1 MSKTTAPIA
10 ALLSAALCLP
20 TTAVAFAAPPPTPP
34 GGVQP
39 GGADPTAGMSEE
51 QKLQRAKQLY
61 GEADTAFQ
69 GGNFA
74 EALTKF
80 EEAYNVYAPN
90 FHVFNFN
97 IGLSAYEV
105 GDCVKAKT
113 AFQRFLDL
121 VADHPSRGEA
131 QQKLIEIERSG
142 CAAAPQPSVVDT
154 PTTAPVTEDEEDSP
168 LLTSK
173 QSERE
178 EAIER
183 ERAERNAKKQHPLV
197 ITGAVFTAVGVAA
210 LIGSGV
216 SLAIANSKANK
227 LADLASPG
235 PTGFPAGNYSDEEV
249 FALDRQGATSLPA
262 NNAITIALLVGGAVF
277 TGVGIGLLVV
287 GVKKKKAERGGG
299 SPKNAEAAQNRSLTL
314 TPAYLPGGG
323 GASARVRF

>member
-10 ALLSAALCLP
+10 ALLSVALSLP
-20 TTAVAFAAPPPTPP
+20 TTAVAWAAPPPTAPA
-34 GGVQP
+34 GVQP

-51 QKLQRAKQLY
+51 QKLERAKQLY
-61 GEADTAFQ
+61 GEADAAFQ
-69 GGNFA
+69 SGNFSD
-74 EALTKF
+74 ALTKF

-97 IGLSAYEV
+97 IGLAAYEL

-121 VADHPSRGEA
+121 VAEHPSRGEA

-142 CAAAPQPSVVDT
+142 CANAAQPTPVDT
-154 PTTAPVTEDEEDSP
+154 PTTTAPVTEDEDDSP

-183 ERAERNAKKQHPLV
+183 ERSERDAKKQHPLV
-197 ITGAVFTAVGVAA
+197 IAGAVFTAVGVAA
-210 LIGSGV
+210 LLGSGV
-216 SLAIANSKANK
+216 SLILANQKANR
-227 LADLASPG
+227 LAELASPG
-235 PTGFPAGNYSDEEV
+235 PTGFPDGNYGDDEV
-249 FALDRQGATSLPA
+249 FNLDSRGLPI
-262 NNAITIALLVGGAVF
+262 NNGMTIGLLVGGAVF

-287 GVKKKKAERGGG
+287 GLKKKKERGGG
-299 SPKNAEAAQNRSLTL
+299 GKNAALQRRSLTL
-314 TPAYLPGGG
+314 APAYLPQGG
-323 GASARVRF
+323 GATARVRF